1 MKGFN
6 SPLTSKE
13 QLKDYTKEELIDSYF
28 ELSQN
33 YKKFIDLIFNMNAK
47 EFEDMKTFYRIINEY
62 FDNNQP
68 KD

>member
-13 QLKDYTKEELIDSYF
+13 QLKDYTKEQLIDAYF

-33 YKKFIDLIFNMNAK
+33 HKKLIDIIFNMTAK
-47 EFEDMKTFYRIINEY
+47 EFEDMKIFYNIINNLDWGE
-62 FDNNQP
+62 N
-68 KD
+68 K

>member
-6 SPLTSKE
+6 SPLTLKE

-33 YKKFIDLIFNMNAK
+33 HKKFIDLIFNMNAK
-47 EFEDMKTFYRIINEY
+47 EFEDMKTFYNIINNL
-62 FDNNQP
+62 D
-68 KD
+68 

>member
-33 YKKFIDLIFNMNAK
+33 HKKFIDLIFNMNAK
-47 EFEDMKTFYRIINEY
+47 EFEDMKNFYNIINNLDWGE
-62 FDNNQP
+62 N
-68 KD
+68 K

>member
-33 YKKFIDLIFNMNAK
+33 HKKFIDLIFNMNAK
-47 EFEDMKTFYRIINEY
+47 EFEDMKTFYNIINNLDWGE
-62 FDNNQP
+62 N
-68 KD
+68 K

>member
-28 ELSQN
+28 ELLQN
-33 YKKFIDLIFNMNAK
+33 YKKFINLIFNMNAK
-47 EFEDMKTFYRIINEY
+47 EFEDMKTFYNIINNLDWGE
-62 FDNNQP
+62 N
-68 KD
+68 K

>member
-33 YKKFIDLIFNMNAK
+33 HKKFIDIIFNMTAK
-47 EFEDMKTFYRIINEY
+47 EFEDMKKFYNILNIAFKEEDR
-62 FDNNQP
+62 
-68 KD
+68 

>member
-13 QLKDYTKEELIDSYF
+13 QLKCYTKEELIDAYF

-33 YKKFIDLIFNMNAK
+33 HKKLIDIIFNMTAK
-47 EFEDMKTFYRIINEY
+47 EFEDVKIFYNIINNLDWGE
-62 FDNNQP
+62 
-68 KD
+68 KK

>member
-47 EFEDMKTFYRIINEY
+47 EFEDMKTFYNIINNLDWGE
-62 FDNNQP
+62 N
-68 KD
+68 K

>member
-33 YKKFIDLIFNMNAK
+33 HKKLIDIVFNMTAK
-47 EFEDMKTFYRIINEY
+47 EFEDMKIFYNIINNLKWGAE
-62 FDNNQP
+62 
-68 KD
+68 K

>member
-13 QLKDYTKEELIDSYF
+13 QLKDYTKAELIDSYF

-33 YKKFIDLIFNMNAK
+33 YKKFIDLIFNMNAT
-47 EFEDMKTFYRIINEY
+47 EFEDMKTFYNIINNLDWGE
-62 FDNNQP
+62 
-68 KD
+68 KK

>member
-13 QLKDYTKEELIDSYF
+13 QLKDYTKEQLIDAYF

-33 YKKFIDLIFNMNAK
+33 NKKFIDLIFNMNAK
-47 EFEDMKTFYRIINEY
+47 EFEDMKTFYNIINNLDWGE
-62 FDNNQP
+62 N
-68 KD
+68 K

>member
-13 QLKDYTKEELIDSYF
+13 QLKDYTKKELIDFYF

-33 YKKFIDLIFNMNAK
+33 HKKFIDLIFNMNAK
-47 EFEDMKTFYRIINEY
+47 EFEDMKTFYNIINNLDWGE
-62 FDNNQP
+62 N
-68 KD
+68 K

>member
-13 QLKDYTKEELIDSYF
+13 QLKDYTKEELIDFYF

-33 YKKFIDLIFNMNAK
+33 HKKLIDIVFNMTAK
-47 EFEDMKTFYRIINEY
+47 EFEDMKIFYNIINNLKWGAE
-62 FDNNQP
+62 
-68 KD
+68 K